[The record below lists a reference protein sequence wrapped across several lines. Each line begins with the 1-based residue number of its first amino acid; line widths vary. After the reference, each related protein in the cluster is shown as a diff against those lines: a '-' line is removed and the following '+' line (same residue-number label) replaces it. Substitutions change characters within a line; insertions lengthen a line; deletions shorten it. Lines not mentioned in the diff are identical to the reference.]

1 LKIGIVGLGLM
12 GSNICLRLINEGF
25 EVGIYNRNVSKLIS
39 LEKKGAKIFNT
50 PKEIANNADFII
62 ICVTNF
68 EAVNTICF
76 QKDGLQETENAN
88 IIIADFSTLS
98 PKESIYCY
106 RKFKDKNISMLS
118 IPVMGGPNAALEG
131 DLIPIVSGEE
141 STFKKIKNILEKLGN
156 PVFYIGNK
164 EGSANA
170 IKLALNL
177 NIGLLAMALSEG
189 LLLSNRYNI
198 DPTLYLK
205 IFNST
210 NFKTGMSENKGPKMI
225 NDDYHPSF
233 YLKNMR
239 KDLGLAMEA
248 AQQKELSLPVTGMA
262 FQLYNYAAKSIFAD
276 LDYTGIYKFLKKLN
290 SLE

>member
-1 LKIGIVGLGLM
+1 MKIGIVGLGLM
-12 GSNICLRLINEGF
+12 GSSICLRLINEGF
-25 EVGIYNRNVSKLIS
+25 QVGIYNRNISKLIP
-39 LEKKGAKIFNT
+39 LEEKGAKIFHT
-50 PKEIANNADFII
+50 PKEIANNTDFII

-76 QKDGLQETENAN
+76 QKDGIQETENAN
-88 IIIADFSTLS
+88 VIIGDFSTLS
-98 PKESIYCY
+98 PRESIYCY
-106 RKFKDKNISMLS
+106 RKFKSKNISMLS
-118 IPVMGGPNAALEG
+118 IPVMGGPNAALDG
-131 DLIPIVSGEE
+131 RLIPIISGEE

-156 PVFYIGNK
+156 PIFYIGNR

-189 LLLSNRYNI
+189 LLLSNRYDI

-210 NFKTGMSENKGPKMI
+210 NFKTGMSENKGLKMI
-225 NDDYHPSF
+225 NDDYDPSF

-239 KDLGLAMEA
+239 KDLGLAMDA
-248 AQQKELSLPVTGMA
+248 AKEKELSLPVTDIA

-290 SLE
+290 NLE

>member
-1 LKIGIVGLGLM
+1 MLLLQI
-12 GSNICLRLINEGF
+12 LR
-25 EVGIYNRNVSKLIS
+25 
-39 LEKKGAKIFNT
+39 
-50 PKEIANNADFII
+50 
-62 ICVTNF
+62 
-68 EAVNTICF
+68 
-76 QKDGLQETENAN
+76 
-88 IIIADFSTLS
+88 TLS

-106 RKFKDKNISMLS
+106 RKFKSKNISMLS

-131 DLIPIVSGEE
+131 RLIPIVAGEE
-141 STFKKIKNILEKLGN
+141 NTFKKIKNILEKLGN
-156 PVFYIGNK
+156 PIFYIGNK

-170 IKLALNL
+170 IKLALNI

-189 LLLSNRYNI
+189 LLLSNRYDI

-210 NFKTGMSENKGPKMI
+210 NFKTGMSENKGLKMI

-239 KDLGLAMEA
+239 KDLGLAMDA
-248 AQQKELSLPVTGMA
+248 AKEKELSLPVTDIA

-276 LDYTGIYKFLKKLN
+276 LDYTGIYKFLKKIN

>member
-1 LKIGIVGLGLM
+1 MKIGIVGLGLM

-25 EVGIYNRNVSKLIS
+25 QVSIYNRNISKSIP
-39 LEKKGAKIFNT
+39 LEKKGAKIFHT
-50 PKEIANNADFII
+50 PKEIANNTDFII

-76 QKDGLQETENAN
+76 HKDGILETENAN
-88 IIIADFSTLS
+88 VIIGDFSTLS
-98 PKESIYCY
+98 PRESIYCY
-106 RKFKDKNISMLS
+106 RKFKSKNISMLS
-118 IPVMGGPNAALEG
+118 IPVMGGPNAALDG
-131 DLIPIVSGEE
+131 RLIPIISGEE

-156 PVFYIGNK
+156 PIFYIGNR

-189 LLLSNRYNI
+189 LLLSNRYDI

-210 NFKTGMSENKGPKMI
+210 NFKTGMSENKGLKMI
-225 NDDYHPSF
+225 NDDYDPSF

-239 KDLGLAMEA
+239 KDLGLAMDA
-248 AQQKELSLPVTGMA
+248 AKEKELSLPVTDIA
-262 FQLYNYAAKSIFAD
+262 FQLYNYAAKSILAD

-290 SLE
+290 NLE